1 MQRAGLII
9 LAAEASF
16 RLGQP
21 KQLLPFQGE
30 TLISRA
36 AHTALASQCHPVI
49 VVLGAYTELIKP
61 EILRLPVALAYNP
74 KWHLGVG
81 TSIKAGLDT
90 LAAIETAGGARFDGV
105 LLMPGDQ
112 PLIGATVL
120 NDLVDSFSVH
130 GGIVAC
136 AYNNTLGFPAI
147 FAREFSRDLRSLSPA
162 QGINSV
168 IERHQARVSVVDFP
182 EGAMDIETVEDYDE
196 VTQRLAHH
204 GH

>member
-1 MQRAGLII
+1 MQRVGLII

-36 AHTALASQCHPVI
+36 THTALASNCHPVI

-61 EILRLPVALAYNP
+61 EIFRLPVALAYNP
-74 KWHLGVG
+74 KWDMGIG

-90 LAAIETAGGARFDGV
+90 MAAIETAGGARLDGV

-112 PLIGATVL
+112 PLIGATLL
-120 NDLVDSFSVH
+120 NDLVDAFSAH
-130 GGIVAC
+130 GGIVAS
-136 AYNNTLGFPAI
+136 AYNNTLGVPAI

-162 QGINSV
+162 QRLNS
-168 IERHQARVSVVDFP
+168 IFDRHRARVSVVDFP
-182 EGAMDIETVEDYDE
+182 EGAIDIDTVEDYDE
-196 VTQRLAHH
+196 VTQRLVHP